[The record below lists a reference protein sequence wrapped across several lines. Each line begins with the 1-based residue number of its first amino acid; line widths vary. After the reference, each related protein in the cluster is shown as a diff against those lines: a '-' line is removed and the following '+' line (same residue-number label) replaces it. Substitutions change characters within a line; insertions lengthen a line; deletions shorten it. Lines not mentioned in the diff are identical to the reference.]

1 MTPIKIFIIDNNPG
15 FINAAKR
22 YLSTNENVSI
32 IGFAIS
38 GKEALDHLN
47 GLSPDIILV
56 DYVMEE
62 FDGIETTKAIKSSNK
77 PPKII
82 MVTQHDIPDY
92 EIKAIEAGA
101 DGFIHKSEFGTAI
114 FPLIEQLLNGN
125 NGTS

>member
-1 MTPIKIFIIDNNPG
+1 MRPIKIFIIDNNPG

-38 GKEALDHLN
+38 GKEALDHLK
-47 GLSPDIILV
+47 GLSPDIVLV

-62 FDGIETTKAIKSSNK
+62 FNGIDTTKALKSSTN

-82 MVTQHDIPDY
+82 MVTQHNTPDY
-92 EIKAIEAGA
+92 EVKAIEAGA
-101 DGFIHKSEFGTAI
+101 DAVESGIGKVKGWIKTD
-114 FPLIEQLLNGN
+114 GD
-125 NGTS
+125 